1 MILIDIGAVLVL
13 ACVVVVLLA
22 AMMNDTSKSFWGAI
36 KGSLQLI
43 GVFLLVVAA
52 CLLVGLSIDHV
63 SGML

>member
-13 ACVVVVLLA
+13 ACVVVIAIA
-22 AMMNDTSKSFWGAI
+22 AIMSEPNRSFWEDI
-36 KGSLQLI
+36 KESITVI
-43 GVFLLVVAA
+43 GVSLLIIAA